1 MATSLLDALQDVAVY
16 VGRVVLARVVGGQS
30 TGVNAPAARKLRED
44 LFAQFP
50 FTPEAAGWLRE
61 NAGIA
66 VKDFTS
72 QRGGG
77 YWYADQRLVLLF
89 TAQME
94 AALHEHAHA
103 WWEFHGHRL
112 PAADELID
120 AVIRL
125 SQEPDPAYAATQ
137 KLAYDYVH
145 GIPAQHWA
153 GMLVDRND
161 HEMFAGLASGTMG
174 DMSKL
179 PPYVRSFYHGLFV
192 EPGDARR
199 TLRGEQSAPR
209 HDGG

>member
-1 MATSLLDALQDVAVY
+1 MANGLLGLVQNAIVFL
-16 VGRVVLARVVGGQS
+16 GREVRARFMGGLEAQ
-30 TGVNAPAARKLRED
+30 VNAPAALRLRDD
-44 LFAQFP
+44 LLARYP
-50 FTPEAAGWLRE
+50 FTPEAARWLRE
-61 NAGIA
+61 NVGIT

-77 YWYADQRLVLLF
+77 YWYADQRLVFLF

-94 AALHEHAHA
+94 AALHEHSHA
-103 WWEFHGHRL
+103 WWEFHGHHL
-112 PAADELID
+112 PAAADLID
-120 AVIRL
+120 AVIHL

-174 DMSKL
+174 DMGKL
-179 PPYVRSFYHGLFV
+179 PPYVRAFYRGLFIQ
-192 EPGDARR
+192 PD
-199 TLRGEQSAPR
+199 
-209 HDGG
+209 

>member
-1 MATSLLDALQDVAVY
+1 MAKGLLDVLQDVAVN
-16 VGRVVLARVVGGQS
+16 VGRVVVARVVGGGQA
-30 TGVNAPAARKLRED
+30 GVNAPAALKLRED

-50 FTPEAAGWLRE
+50 FTPEAARWLRE

-112 PAADELID
+112 PAADDLID

-174 DMSKL
+174 DMRKL
-179 PPYVRSFYHGLFV
+179 PPYVRAFYNGLFV
-192 EPGDARR
+192 QPDAPGSPRDA
-199 TLRGEQSAPR
+199 EQWGTPSEK
-209 HDGG
+209 

>member
-1 MATSLLDALQDVAVY
+1 MAKGLLDVLQDVAVN
-16 VGRVVLARVVGGQS
+16 VGRVVVARVVGGGQA
-30 TGVNAPAARKLRED
+30 GVNAPAALKLRED
-44 LFAQFP
+44 LFVQFP
-50 FTPEAAGWLRE
+50 FTPEAARWLRE

-112 PAADELID
+112 PAADDLID

-174 DMSKL
+174 DMRKL
-179 PPYVRSFYHGLFV
+179 PPYVRAFYNGLFV
-192 EPGDARR
+192 QPDAPGSPRDA
-199 TLRGEQSAPR
+199 EQWGTPSEK
-209 HDGG
+209 

>member
-1 MATSLLDALQDVAVY
+1 MAKSLLDVLQDAAVF
-16 VGRVVLARVVGGQS
+16 VGRAVLARFMGGQ
-30 TGVNAPAARKLRED
+30 TAHLNAPAARKLRED
-44 LFAQFP
+44 LFARYP
-50 FTPEAAGWLRE
+50 FTPEAARWLRE
-61 NAGIA
+61 NAGIV

-72 QRGGG
+72 ERGGG
-77 YWYADQRLVLLF
+77 YWYADQRLVFLF

-120 AVIRL
+120 ALIRL
-125 SQEPDPAYAATQ
+125 AAETDPAYAAAQ

-161 HEMFAGLASGTMG
+161 HEIFAGLASGTMG
-174 DMSKL
+174 DMHKL
-179 PPYVRSFYHGLFV
+179 PPYMRGFYRGLFAQ
-192 EPGDARR
+192 P
-199 TLRGEQSAPR
+199 S
-209 HDGG
+209 

>member
-1 MATSLLDALQDVAVY
+1 MAKGLLDVLQDVAVF
-16 VGRVVLARVVGGQS
+16 VGREVLARFMGGAQAQ
-30 TGVNAPAARKLRED
+30 VNAPAARKLRDD
-44 LFAQFP
+44 LLARYP
-50 FTPEAAGWLRE
+50 FTPEAARWLRE
-61 NAGIA
+61 NAGIT

-77 YWYADQRLVLLF
+77 YWYADQRLVFLF

-125 SQEPDPAYAATQ
+125 AHEPDPAYAATQ
-137 KLAYDYVH
+137 KLAHDYVY
-145 GIPAQHWA
+145 GIPAQNWA

-179 PPYVRSFYHGLFV
+179 PPYVRSFYRGLFV
-192 EPGDARR
+192 QP
-199 TLRGEQSAPR
+199 T
-209 HDGG
+209 